1 MCCFFLEKSQEE
13 VRTQTGQQRNTE
25 SSLKRTW
32 LYFTPTVKCVLTKK
46 EKGTAKQKAQSKKE
60 KKLKAKSKSGKR
72 KEGNKMSTRA
82 NLKLVSS
89 NKNEKSYYLR
99 KWHDGYGVGEFL
111 KTILT
116 GFKED
121 GEEIKIESLAEV
133 LQSGLNCKEDSD
145 FDYELLGSTESGTEK
160 FETGFET
167 IFTDWVWTCFLL
179 GNGDVLITGSDGSTE
194 VVIRV

>member
-1 MCCFFLEKSQEE
+1 MCVNKKRKRNRKAKS
-13 VRTQTGQQRNTE
+13 
-25 SSLKRTW
+25 
-32 LYFTPTVKCVLTKK
+32 TK
-46 EKGTAKQKAQSKKE
+46 Q
-60 KKLKAKSKSGKR
+60 KKLKAKAKAEKR

-82 NLKLVSS
+82 NLTLVSS

-167 IFTDWVWTCFLL
+167 IFTDWCWTCFLL
-179 GNGDVLITGSDGSTE
+179 GNGDTVITGSDGSTE
-194 VVIRV
+194 VVIKV

>member
-1 MCCFFLEKSQEE
+1 
-13 VRTQTGQQRNTE
+13 
-25 SSLKRTW
+25 
-32 LYFTPTVKCVLTKK
+32 
-46 EKGTAKQKAQSKKE
+46 
-60 KKLKAKSKSGKR
+60 
-72 KEGNKMSTRA
+72 MSTRA

-89 NKNEKSYYLR
+89 NKKEKSYYLR

-145 FDYELLGSTESGTEK
+145 FDYELLGSTESETEK
-160 FETGFET
+160 FETGVET

-179 GNGDVLITGSDGSTE
+179 GNGDAVITGSDGSTE
-194 VVIRV
+194 VVIKV

>member
-1 MCCFFLEKSQEE
+1 ME

-46 EKGTAKQKAQSKKE
+46 EKEPRSKKHKA
-60 KKLKAKSKSGKR
+60 KKLKTKAKAEKR

-179 GNGDVLITGSDGSTE
+179 GNGDAVITGSDGSTE
-194 VVIRV
+194 VVIKV

>member
-1 MCCFFLEKSQEE
+1 MCCSFLEKSQVK

-25 SSLKRTW
+25 SSLKKTW

-46 EKGTAKQKAQSKKE
+46 EKGTAKQKAKAKKAESKK
-60 KKLKAKSKSGKR
+60 AKTEKR

-167 IFTDWVWTCFLL
+167 IFTDWVWTCFLI
-179 GNGDVLITGSDGSTE
+179 GNGDAVITGSDGSTE
-194 VVIRV
+194 VVIKV

>member
-1 MCCFFLEKSQEE
+1 MALLHTYGK
-13 VRTQTGQQRNTE
+13 V
-25 SSLKRTW
+25 
-32 LYFTPTVKCVLTKK
+32 CVNKKKKK
-46 EKGTAKQKAQSKKE
+46 EPRSKKHKA
-60 KKLKAKSKSGKR
+60 KKKKSKKAESKSKSGKR

-121 GEEIKIESLAEV
+121 GEEIKIER
-133 LQSGLNCKEDSD
+133 
-145 FDYELLGSTESGTEK
+145 SGTEK

-167 IFTDWVWTCFLL
+167 IFTDWCWTCFLL
-179 GNGDVLITGSDGSTE
+179 GNGDAVITGSDGSTE

>member
-1 MCCFFLEKSQEE
+1 ME
-13 VRTQTGQQRNTE
+13 VRTQIGQQRNTE

-46 EKGTAKQKAQSKKE
+46 RKRNREA

-72 KEGNKMSTRA
+72 KEGKKMSTRA
-82 NLKLVSS
+82 NVKLVSS

-167 IFTDWVWTCFLL
+167 IFTDWCWTCFLL
-179 GNGDVLITGSDGSTE
+179 GNGDAVITGSDGSTE
-194 VVIRV
+194 VVIKV

>member
-1 MCCFFLEKSQEE
+1 ME

-46 EKGTAKQKAQSKKE
+46 EKRNREAKSTKLKKQKRKKAE
-60 KKLKAKSKSGKR
+60 GKSKAEKR

-179 GNGDVLITGSDGSTE
+179 GNGDAVITGSDGSTE
-194 VVIRV
+194 VVIKV

>member
-1 MCCFFLEKSQEE
+1 
-13 VRTQTGQQRNTE
+13 
-25 SSLKRTW
+25 
-32 LYFTPTVKCVLTKK
+32 
-46 EKGTAKQKAQSKKE
+46 
-60 KKLKAKSKSGKR
+60 
-72 KEGNKMSTRA
+72 MSTRA

-133 LQSGLNCKEDSD
+133 LQSGLNSKEDSD
-145 FDYELLGSTESGTEK
+145 FDYELWEARKVELKSLKLALKPFSRIGVGLASCLATATRS
-160 FETGFET
+160 
-167 IFTDWVWTCFLL
+167 
-179 GNGDVLITGSDGSTE
+179 
-194 VVIRV
+194 

>member
-1 MCCFFLEKSQEE
+1 
-13 VRTQTGQQRNTE
+13 
-25 SSLKRTW
+25 
-32 LYFTPTVKCVLTKK
+32 
-46 EKGTAKQKAQSKKE
+46 
-60 KKLKAKSKSGKR
+60 
-72 KEGNKMSTRA
+72 MSTRA

-167 IFTDWVWTCFLL
+167 IFTDWCWTCFLL
-179 GNGDVLITGSDGSTE
+179 GNGDTVITGSDGSTE
-194 VVIRV
+194 VVIKV

>member
-1 MCCFFLEKSQEE
+1 MALLHTYGKVCVNKKRKRNLEVKS
-13 VRTQTGQQRNTE
+13 T
-25 SSLKRTW
+25 
-32 LYFTPTVKCVLTKK
+32 
-46 EKGTAKQKAQSKKE
+46 KQKRK
-60 KKLKAKSKSGKR
+60 KAKSKAEKR

-179 GNGDVLITGSDGSTE
+179 GNGDAVITGSDGSTE
-194 VVIRV
+194 VVIKV